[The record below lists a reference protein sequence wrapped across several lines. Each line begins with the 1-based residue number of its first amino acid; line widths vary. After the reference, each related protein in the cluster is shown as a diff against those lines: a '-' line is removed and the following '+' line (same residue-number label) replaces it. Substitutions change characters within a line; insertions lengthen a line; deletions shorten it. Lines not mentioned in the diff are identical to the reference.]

1 MTTFTKHFDNDIQ
14 DWIETPGEQML
25 VDNVC
30 KMDVKKLDDLLEKM
44 NQEARVDPSAE
55 HSHSFRVTAKAM
67 MRRYQEFKRNGVC
80 REVQVGPPLTIGSMA
95 LAGLQGAIAG
105 TIIGSIWGNYSNRD

>member
-25 VDNVC
+25 VDNVR

-80 REVQVGPPLTIGSMA
+80 REVQVGPPLTIGSVA
-95 LAGLQGAIAG
+95 LAGLSGI
-105 TIIGSIWGNYSNRD
+105 IIGDILGGLISDYRNRD